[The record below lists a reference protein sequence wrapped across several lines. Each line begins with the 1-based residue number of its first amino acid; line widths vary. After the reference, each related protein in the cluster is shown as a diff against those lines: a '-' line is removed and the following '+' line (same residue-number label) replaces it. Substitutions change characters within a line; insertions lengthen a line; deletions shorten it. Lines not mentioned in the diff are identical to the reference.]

1 MSKSTHIWILLLA
14 AGLSL
19 SATAAARSEAILN
32 PLEQLTKQVGIYP
45 VLGTPVPLELEFVNA
60 DGKSVRLA
68 DLMNDKP
75 VLLHLVYYECPML
88 CRLSSDGMMA
98 GLAAVSLEPG
108 KDFSIITVSFDP
120 REGPELS
127 RRARALAIDRI
138 GREPVES
145 GWQFLTGTES
155 AIAKLCDSVGFKY
168 AWDDKTSQYAH
179 ASGVFA
185 LTPDGKLSRFL
196 SGVEF
201 SPRDLRLSLVEASE
215 NKIGTAAD
223 QVLLMCYMYDPT
235 TGKYGFAVISAIRA
249 LGVATV
255 GVMAASIF
263 VMLRRERQRSEPSR
277 DGRGQG
283 EGESGLG
290 THLPPALSSKERED

>member
-1 MSKSTHIWILLLA
+1 MNKLVHITTLALAIGLGLA
-14 AGLSL
+14 A
-19 SATAAARSEAILN
+19 AVAARGEAILN

-45 VLGTPVPLELEFVNA
+45 VLGAQLPLELEFVDA
-60 DGKSVRLA
+60 DGKSVRLS
-68 DLMNDKP
+68 DLMDDKP

-88 CRLSSDGMMA
+88 CRLSSDGVMA
-98 GLAAVSLEPG
+98 GLEAVSLEPG

-127 RRARALAIDRI
+127 QRARAMAIDRI

-145 GWQFLTGTES
+145 GWQFLTGKEP
-155 AIAKLCDSVGFKY
+155 AIAKLCESVGFKY
-168 AWDDKTSQYAH
+168 AWDEKTAQYAH
-179 ASGVFA
+179 ASGVFV

-223 QVLLMCYMYDPT
+223 QVLLLCYMYDPT
-235 TGKYGFAVISAIRA
+235 TGKYGFAVISAIRT

-255 GVMAASIF
+255 GVMAVSIF
-263 VMLRRERQRSEPSR
+263 VMLRRERQRSEPSPF
-277 DGRGQG
+277 GRGQG
-283 EGESGLG
+283 EGESKSGS
-290 THLPPALSSKERED
+290 ALTPTLSQKEREE